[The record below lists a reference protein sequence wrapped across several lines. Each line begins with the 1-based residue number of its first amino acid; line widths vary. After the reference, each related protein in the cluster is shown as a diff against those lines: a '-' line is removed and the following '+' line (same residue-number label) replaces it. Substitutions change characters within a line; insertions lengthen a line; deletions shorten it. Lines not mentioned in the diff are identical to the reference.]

1 MNEKG
6 GWRAVLI
13 GVSKYDDEKF
23 KDVPAALNSVR
34 AVKDILVDPELCGW
48 PESSVTVIED
58 PRRPIDI
65 GRPLRDAA
73 DEATGALLVYFVG
86 HGELS
91 ETNDLCLVVGET
103 EQKHVE
109 LTSLEYEKIRSILK
123 GSIADVK
130 IVILDCCNSGKA
142 IDALSS
148 AESQIA
154 NTTVISGAYTLTAAE
169 QAAHVPLQQSAE
181 TKTSFTN
188 ALVDIIRLGVSGGE
202 EYLDLSTI
210 YAALIKKLNAD
221 GLPKPNQRGT
231 DTVENFTFA
240 RNVSFVV
247 GSSGVRVNAGQV
259 PTQPTE
265 LAMLDAIRERFGSE
279 GEEFSRCAIA
289 LWKLVAPSTGACEID
304 QPAGGRASVVSGK
317 YVLGPAEDSIELD
330 FVLDAYCTDADRGV
344 GHAAMDRLIARVG
357 SSHFGVLLTLSY
369 VDDDVYRHIRDDRE
383 PVVVVC
389 GQDIV
394 DALKAHGYLD
404 VASVREWVTSQLS

>member
-1 MNEKG
+1 MSDKG

-13 GVSKYDDEKF
+13 GVSKYDDENF

-34 AVKDILVDPELCGW
+34 AVKDILTDPDLCGW
-48 PESSVTVIED
+48 PEGSVTVIED

-65 GRPLRDAA
+65 GRPIRDAA

-109 LTSLEYEKIRSILK
+109 LTSLEYDKIRSILK

-142 IDALSS
+142 IDSLSS
-148 AESQIA
+148 TESQIA
-154 NTTVISGAYTLTAAE
+154 NTTVISGAYTLSAAE
-169 QAAHVPLQQSAE
+169 QAAHVPIVQGAE

-188 ALVDIIRLGVSGGE
+188 ALVDIIRVGVSGGGE
-202 EYLDLSTI
+202 FLDLSTI
-210 YAALIKKLNAD
+210 YASLIKKLSAD

-240 RNVSFVV
+240 RNVSFEI
-247 GSSGVRVNAGQV
+247 GNSSVRANAKQIPV
-259 PTQPTE
+259 EPTE
-265 LAMLDAIRERFGSE
+265 VAMLDAIRQGFKAE
-279 GEEFSRCAIA
+279 GAEFSRCAIA
-289 LWKLVAPSTGACEID
+289 LWKLVAPSTGVCEVD
-304 QPAGGRASVVSGK
+304 RAVTARVSAVSGK
-317 YVLGPAEDSIELD
+317 YVLGPAEDPIELD
-330 FVLDAYCTDADRGV
+330 FVLDAYCTQAGRSV
-344 GHAAMDRLIARVG
+344 GHASMDRLIARIG
-357 SSHFGVLLTLSY
+357 SNHFGVLLTLSY

-394 DALKAHGYLD
+394 DALKMHGCPD
-404 VASVREWVTSQLS
+404 AASVREWIAGQVS